1 MTGVYW
7 IQHSRKP
14 GLAIVARPRDED
26 SLEDD
31 LLLLKHAGIDVLISL
46 LEDAEGMDLG
56 LEQERRLA
64 EKIGLEFLSYP
75 IPDRTTPTN
84 REDFCRLISH
94 LTAAIRAG
102 KHVGV
107 HCRASIGRST
117 IVTAAVLVELG
128 WDASRALPLIEQ
140 ARGCIVP
147 DTEEQRL
154 WILQLTP
161 CAPEPK

>member
-31 LLLLKHAGIDVLISL
+31 LLLLKHAGIDVLVSL

-64 EKIGLEFLSYP
+64 EI
-75 IPDRTTPTN
+75 I
-84 REDFCRLISH
+84 
-94 LTAAIRAG
+94 
-102 KHVGV
+102 
-107 HCRASIGRST
+107 
-117 IVTAAVLVELG
+117 
-128 WDASRALPLIEQ
+128 
-140 ARGCIVP
+140 
-147 DTEEQRL
+147 
-154 WILQLTP
+154 
-161 CAPEPK
+161 